1 MFTGLIQEQG
11 RILSLRT
18 SGAGSSASGRISIQ
32 ARLTLEG
39 ARLGDSIA
47 VDGVCLTIARFG
59 PKGFEADI
67 MSETLSRTK
76 FRFSAAGCPV
86 NLERAILAGEPFG
99 GHIVSGHVDGCGR
112 ISESRPAGN
121 AVAVSIDCGAD
132 LLRWIIPQ
140 GSVALDGASLTVTEK
155 RRDGFSVSLI
165 PRTAAH
171 ITLPGKKRGE
181 LVHIECDG
189 LMKLALGAEP
199 ANRTKADALS
209 LETLRRF
216 GFA

>member
-1 MFTGLIQEQG
+1 MFTGIIQEQG
-11 RILSLRT
+11 RILSIRT
-18 SGAGSSASGRISIQ
+18 SGTGHSASGRISIQ
-32 ARLTLEG
+32 ARQALEG

-67 MSETLSRTK
+67 MGETLSRTK

-99 GHIVSGHVDGCGR
+99 GHIVSGHADGCGK
-112 ISESRPAGN
+112 ISRLSRTG
-121 AVAVSIDCGAD
+121 VAIAADIDCGAD
-132 LLRWIIPQ
+132 LLRWIAPQ
-140 GSVALDGASLTVTEK
+140 GSVALDGASLTVTET

-216 GFA
+216 GFV